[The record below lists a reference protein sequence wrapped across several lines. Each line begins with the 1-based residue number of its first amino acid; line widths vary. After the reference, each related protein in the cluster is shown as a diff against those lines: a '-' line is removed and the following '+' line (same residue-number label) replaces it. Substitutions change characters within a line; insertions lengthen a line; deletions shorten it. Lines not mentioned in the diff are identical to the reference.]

1 MFLPH
6 SCHGGDIMGF
16 WRKKENEFEEMESIL
31 MAEPGLTA
39 SELAERLG
47 VPASTVSR
55 RLPSMAEAGILLS
68 EDKRGGL
75 WPFSRSR

>member
-1 MFLPH
+1 M
-6 SCHGGDIMGF
+6 SF
-16 WRKKENEFEEMESIL
+16 WREKENEFEQMESIL
-31 MAEPGLTA
+31 IAEPGLTA

-47 VPASTVSR
+47 VHPSTVTR

-75 WPFSRSR
+75 WPFGRKK

>member
-1 MFLPH
+1 M
-6 SCHGGDIMGF
+6 SF
-16 WRKKENEFEEMESIL
+16 WRKKSGEFEQMESIL
-31 MAEPGLTA
+31 LAEPGLTA

-47 VPASTVSR
+47 VPVSTVTR
-55 RLPSMAEAGILLS
+55 RLPSMAQAGILLS